1 MLNAL
6 KHQQIIGALDL
17 AKPDQTSLRSLE
29 AFSTDYIKMKS
40 VLQYHETCFEDG
52 FRSFNKETKK
62 IATVQQL
69 GKVKHNHLL
78 IFNVHMRKILT
89 ITFLLVEKLQ

>member
-29 AFSTDYIKMKS
+29 AYIKMKR

-52 FRSFNKETKK
+52 LHSFNKETKK
-62 IATVQQL
+62 IAAVQQL